1 MKITPQESKQSAAL
15 IEVVSDAKENAL
27 ARQKALTK
35 LAKNATIKGFR
46 KGKAPLSIV
55 ESQLD
60 PEAIN
65 HESLHFLLEEIIPAV
80 IKSENLHLISNPQ
93 LITLDDKNPDNWILT
108 ISFPLKPIIILGDY
122 EKHTKKSLDTTES
135 KKTTRETRVDIVCN
149 TLVKQIDFDLPQVL
163 LDQEVDKSLSRL
175 LEQTQALGLTIEKY
189 LTSINKSV
197 DQLKIEY
204 FESAK
209 NTLKLEFILLEIAKE
224 KKLIISEKEI
234 KDLITTIGD
243 EKTQNLFRQKEQ
255 LPYLES
261 ILLKRKVIDSLLTN

>member
-1 MKITPQESKQSAAL
+1 MKIIPKETKQSASL
-15 IEVVSDAKENAL
+15 VEIVSEAKENAL

-35 LAKNATIKGFR
+35 LAKNATINGFR

-55 ESQLD
+55 EGQLD

-65 HESLHFLLEEIIPAV
+65 HESLHFLLEEIIPGV
-80 IKSENLHLISNPQ
+80 IKDQDLHLISSPQ
-93 LITLDDKNPDNWILT
+93 LISLNDKNPESWILT
-108 ISFPLKPIIILGDY
+108 ISFPLKPIIVLGDY
-122 EKHTKKSLDTTES
+122 NKHTQKALDTPES
-135 KKTTRETRVDIVCN
+135 KKVTRETKVDIVCN
-149 TLVKQIDFDLPQVL
+149 TLIKQIDFDLPQVL

-197 DQLKIEY
+197 DQLKTEY

-224 KKLIISEKEI
+224 QKLKISEKEI
-234 KDLITTIGD
+234 EDLIATIGD
-243 EKTQNLFRQKEQ
+243 EKTQNIFRQKDQ